1 MTAPNESPAAQAQG
15 AAPARASLVWWDW
28 DVRSDRVT
36 VNGGATE
43 ALDPR
48 WSELP
53 ATGAEWEK
61 RIHPEDIE
69 GTRAALRACLGGSVE
84 AWFCEH
90 RLRQPDGAW
99 HWILN
104 TGRVTERDGAGQ
116 PSRML
121 GVSMDREE
129 RNRLEELLSRD
140 AQVLATV
147 NQSIVCTDLDGKVLY
162 WSDGATDLYG
172 WTAEEMLGRPF
183 TSRMPTEEMREHAR
197 MRMRT
202 AASRGEF
209 RHEREDFKKD
219 GTRIFVE
226 SHVFPLRDPRGR
238 VIGVIGTARDI
249 TSRRNAE
256 LERLQLERQLLQAQ
270 KMDTIGTLAGG
281 VAHEFNNIL
290 SAIIGNMELALLENP
305 DDQTYKEYHRNVLT
319 SSWRARDLVKR
330 LLTFSRS
337 HEPERRPVRIDRLVA
352 EAASLIRATL
362 PATVELDTE
371 GARAATE
378 ILADANELQQVL
390 LNLAANAAY
399 AMRDRRGTLTFATRT
414 VDFAAP
420 RECAIT
426 LLPAGPY
433 LALDV
438 ADTGIGID
446 AVNLS
451 KVFDPFFTTKPV
463 GEGSGLGLSIAHS
476 IVAGHGGGIEV
487 ASTLGVGTTFT
498 LFFPIAPE
506 AAPAAAPA
514 AGDAGAAAPVRGKAE
529 QIVVIDDEERVG
541 SVVEKVL
548 RRLGYNVRRFLAAD
562 EFYSELKAAP
572 FRVDA
577 LLTDQTM
584 PRMTG
589 LQLARLLRVE
599 GYSFPI
605 AIASGH
611 SQDLTP
617 EALSAVGR
625 AAFIQKPFDVSK
637 LASVMQGLLRQGSSR
652 HPF

>member
-1 MTAPNESPAAQAQG
+1 MTASDGPQATQAQG
-15 AAPARASLVWWDW
+15 ASRAPLVWWDW
-28 DVRSDRVT
+28 DMRTDRVT
-36 VNGGATE
+36 VHGGASAE
-43 ALDPR
+43 PDSRSP
-48 WSELP
+48 ELP
-53 ATGAEWEK
+53 ATGADWEK
-61 RIHPEDIE
+61 LVHPEDIE
-69 GTRAALRACLGGSVE
+69 GTRAALRACLGGPTE
-84 AWFCEH
+84 EWFCEH
-90 RLRQPDGAW
+90 RLRQPDGTW
-99 HWILN
+99 HRILN
-104 TGRVTERDGAGQ
+104 TGRVTERDGGGRPA
-116 PSRML
+116 RML

-129 RNRLEELLSRD
+129 RHHQEELLSRS

-147 NQSIVCTDLDGKVLY
+147 KQSIVCTDLEGKVLY
-162 WSDGATDLYG
+162 WSDGATELYG
-172 WTAEEMLGRPF
+172 WTAEEMVGRPF

-249 TSRRNAE
+249 TSRRKAE
-256 LERLQLERQLLQAQ
+256 HERLQLERQLLQAQ
-270 KMDTIGTLAGG
+270 KMDTVGTLAGG

-290 SAIIGNMELALLENP
+290 SAIIGNMELAVLENP
-305 DDQTYKEYHRNVLT
+305 EDQIYKDYHRNVLM

-330 LLTFSRS
+330 ILSFSRS
-337 HEPERRPVRIDRLVA
+337 HEPERRPVRIDQLVA
-352 EAASLIRATL
+352 EAASLIRATV
-362 PATVELDTE
+362 PATIELDIE

-399 AMRDRRGTLTFATRT
+399 AMRDGRGILTFATRT

-420 RECAIT
+420 RECALT

-433 LALDV
+433 LALEV
-438 ADTGIGID
+438 ADTGTGID
-446 AVNLS
+446 PVNLS

-487 ASTLGVGTTFT
+487 SSSPGAGTRFT
-498 LFFPIAPE
+498 LYFPI
-506 AAPAAAPA
+506 APAAAPA
-514 AGDAGAAAPVRGKAE
+514 AARAVGTAGTAAPARGKAE

-562 EFYSELKAAP
+562 EFYGELKAAP
-572 FRVDA
+572 FHVDVV
-577 LLTDQTM
+577 LTDQTM

-589 LQLARLLRVE
+589 LQLAKLLRTE
-599 GYSFPI
+599 GHNFPI

-617 EALSAVGR
+617 EALSAIGR
-625 AAFIQKPFDVSK
+625 TTYIQKPFDVSK
-637 LASVMQGLLRQGSSR
+637 LAAVMQGLLRQGSSR
-652 HPF
+652 HPS